1 MKLLRLPFDVTV
13 RSQSFFRLLL
23 LAGLALSTPVH
34 AAPNASDKLTIEF
47 LIDYVGDSEM
57 LFVRNF
63 GKHNAKGAA
72 SHIRKKYKHFLDEID
87 SPEMFIEL
95 CASKSLLT
103 GREYHVIDPQ
113 GNTFKTRDWL
123 LGALNGYRENKNN
136 RPES

>member
-1 MKLLRLPFDVTV
+1 MKLFKLIWLVGLV
-13 RSQSFFRLLL
+13 
-23 LAGLALSTPVH
+23 LATSAY
-34 AAPNASDKLTIEF
+34 AAPNTNDKLTIEY
-47 LIDYVGDSEM
+47 LIHYVGDSEM
-57 LFVRNF
+57 VFVRNF

-72 SHIRKKYKHFLDEID
+72 SHIRKKYRHFLDEID

-103 GREYHVIDPQ
+103 GREYHVIDLQ

-136 RPES
+136 RPKS